1 MADRRRAGT
10 NGEEHS
16 LARFSELTRA
26 WFGAAFIEPTPA
38 QVGAWDAIARGDHT
52 LVVAPTGSG
61 KTLAAFLW
69 AIDRT
74 AATAVTEPPPAAQRL
89 RTLYVSP
96 MKALAVDIERN
107 LRSPLAGLRTQAAVL
122 GVEAPD

>member
-1 MADRRRAGT
+1 MPKRPPDQTAGPADP
-10 NGEEHS
+10 
-16 LARFSELTRA
+16 LARFSELSRA
-26 WFGAAFIEPTPA
+26 WFASAFAEPTPA
-38 QVGAWDAIARGDHT
+38 QVGAWDAIARGEHT

-74 AATAVTEPPPAAQRL
+74 ATAAPVPAAAQRL

-107 LRSPLAGLRTQAAVL
+107 LRSPLVGLRAQA
-122 GVEAPD
+122 